1 MTGCDTTNPIDN
13 SITEIDNNIEVD
25 NNSLPN
31 NEVVS
36 IIKNFANEM
45 NIPESNIK
53 ETNIDWYN
61 AAEYNYDNYDE
72 SSYHTVS

>member
-13 SITEIDNNIEVD
+13 NITDVDNNIEVD

-53 ETNIDWYN
+53 ETTIDWYN

-72 SSYHTVS
+72 TPYHTVN